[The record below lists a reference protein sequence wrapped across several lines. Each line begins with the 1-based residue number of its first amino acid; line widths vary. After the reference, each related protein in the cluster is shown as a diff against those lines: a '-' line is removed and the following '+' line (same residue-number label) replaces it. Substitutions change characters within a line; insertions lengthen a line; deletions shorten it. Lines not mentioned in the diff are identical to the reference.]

1 MESAKRLPLAE
12 GYASS
17 PLHLTLDKSGFVL
30 GADSM
35 QVIRQLMEAA
45 EKASVP
51 VLNISMYD
59 REELMDA
66 KKNPEKHRG
75 LIERVWGFNARFVE
89 LDEEL
94 QDHIIKR
101 VN

>member
-1 MESAKRLPLAE
+1 
-12 GYASS
+12 
-17 PLHLTLDKSGFVL
+17 
-30 GADSM
+30 
-35 QVIRQLMEAA
+35 
-45 EKASVP
+45 
-51 VLNISMYD
+51 MYD

-75 LIERVWGFNARFVE
+75 LIVRVWGFNARFVE